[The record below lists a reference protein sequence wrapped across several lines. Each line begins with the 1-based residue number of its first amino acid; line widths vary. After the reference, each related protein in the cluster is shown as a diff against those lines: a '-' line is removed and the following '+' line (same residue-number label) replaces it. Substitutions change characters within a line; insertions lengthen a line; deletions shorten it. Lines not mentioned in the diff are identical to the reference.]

1 MKGAIELSH
10 ETSLDMEVKEVKKL
24 GKLKKLRKLKKLKT
38 LLFVGIVFK
47 FPTSKQFENLNS

>member
-10 ETSLDMEVKEVKKL
+10 EASLDMEVKEVKKL
-24 GKLKKLRKLKKLKT
+24 GKLKKLKT